1 MLKVK
6 YLFEPIA
13 TKALIRGIH
22 NYFLWER
29 LYALLD
35 RSLLKIN

>member
-6 YLFEPIA
+6 DLFEPIA
-13 TKALIRGIH
+13 IKALVRGMH

-29 LYALLD
+29 LYAFE
-35 RSLLKIN
+35 